1 MALSTGPTSKLC
13 EWVCSTRYEDLPAEV
28 LKEMKTMLYDQVGCM
43 IAVATLPS
51 CQPVVDLIRKLG
63 GHEECSIVGH
73 PVRTSLMNAALANG
87 AIGHGGELDSTSQQA
102 MGHVAAHTVPAALT
116 VGQYVGA
123 SGKEFMRALALGSEV
138 AARFQSVFDAY
149 QGRGK
154 FVQQVGGAMG
164 DTISAGLL
172 LGLDAKQLGHA
183 LGLAASGACGLHD
196 HHTETLHQ
204 NKSLNFGR
212 VVSAG
217 VLSALLAQQGVQGP
231 QDILTIKKGFCDTFM
246 GVPEAGY
253 EVVEGLGE
261 HYLIRQILYKRYPVG
276 RPAQGPIYAFLQLM
290 RKHDLTSDD
299 ITEIEAR
306 VWSSSVGRLTAYK
319 HPCFHLETILSL
331 AAIYGEITL
340 AHIHDPQYQED
351 PRFKAFRDR
360 VCISIIPRSGQGHI
374 GQRLEMTITTITVHT
389 RAGKELSEELPYP
402 VMGEEEIQQ
411 KFRALVGL
419 RLDGQKVADLE
430 MRLKAVETMESMAPL
445 ARQLEVPY

>member
-1 MALSTGPTSKLC
+1 VKAT
-13 EWVCSTRYEDLPAEV
+13 
-28 LKEMKTMLYDQVGCM
+28 KTMLYDQVGCM

-51 CQPVVDLIRKLG
+51 CQPVVDLVRKMG
-63 GHEECSIVGH
+63 GNEECSVVGH
-73 PVRTSLMNAALANG
+73 PLRTSLLNAALANG

-102 MGHVAAHTVPAALT
+102 MGHVAAHAVPVALT
-116 VGQYVGA
+116 VGQYVET
-123 SGKEFMRALALGSEV
+123 SGNEFLRALAIGFEV
-138 AARFQSVFDAY
+138 AARFQSVFDAH

-154 FVQQVGGAMG
+154 FVQQVGGVMG
-164 DTISAGLL
+164 DTVIAGLL
-172 LGLDAKQLGHA
+172 LGLDAKQMGHA
-183 LGLAASGACGLHD
+183 LGLAASSASGLHD

-217 VLSALLAQQGVQGP
+217 VLSALLAKQGVQGP

-246 GVPEAGY
+246 GAPEAGY

-261 HYLIRQILYKRYPVG
+261 QYLIRHILYKRYPVG

-299 ITEIEAR
+299 IAAIEAR

-351 PRFKAFRDR
+351 ARFKAFRDR
-360 VCISIIPRSGQGHI
+360 VRISIIPRSEQGHI
-374 GQRLEMTITTITVHT
+374 EQRLEMTITTITVHT
-389 RAGKELSEELPYP
+389 RAGKELREELPYP
-402 VMGEEEIQQ
+402 VMNEDEIQR
-411 KFRALVGL
+411 KFRALVGT
-419 RLDGQKVADLE
+419 RLDGQKMADLE
-430 MRLKAVETMESMAPL
+430 MSLEAIETMESIGPL